1 MTGKDKI
8 LIIEDNEDDYIVIS
22 RLIKSDYNTIYDN
35 SVGNTIDIAMEI
47 KPSCILLDYHLGNQS
62 GSVLLTKLKS
72 NPVLASIPVII
83 LTGEKNPEIIVNCM
97 KHGAADYLGKGE
109 FDKAEILSKINKA
122 IVNASL
128 HKKIIEQQK
137 EINRNEYNLRALFN
151 AMTDIVF
158 EIDYNGYYLF
168 IAPTSPKF
176 TTLTANDVVGKRI
189 HDIYSQ
195 KKADRFLGFV
205 QNCIDYDTP
214 KTIEYSQNID
224 GRNVW
229 FEATGTPKTKNSIL
243 YIARDITERKLAQS
257 KIKKRTK
264 QLLERNIELDAF
276 SHTVAHD
283 LKNPISTML
292 SFSDFLLQEFDALE
306 SDEIIEYLKTIIDSG
321 NKSLQ
326 IIHSLLLFANV
337 SKANMPSQK
346 LNMANIVAEST
357 KRLATV
363 ISDCN
368 ATINIQHTWPSV
380 QGYSPWVE
388 EVWTNYLSNALKYS
402 NEQPIIEMGCDI
414 MPISNNNKQ
423 MARFW
428 VRDNGGGISKEDQS
442 SVFLQFERLD
452 QVKIVGHGL
461 GLSIV
466 QRIIKKLGGEVGVE
480 SEIGAGSL
488 FYFTL
493 PIV

>member
-1 MTGKDKI
+1 MTDKHKI

-22 RLIKSDYNTIYDN
+22 RLIKSDYQTIYDN
-35 SVGNTIDIAMEI
+35 SEGDTISLVS
-47 KPSCILLDYHLGNQS
+47 KNQPSCILLDYHLGNES
-62 GSVLLTKLKS
+62 GCVLLTKLKN
-72 NPVLASIPVII
+72 NPDLANIPVII

-109 FDKAEILSKINKA
+109 FDKSEILAKISKA
-122 IVNASL
+122 IGNANL
-128 HKKIIEQQK
+128 HKKIKEQQI
-137 EINRNEYNLRALFN
+137 ELNRNEQNLRALFN
-151 AMTDIVF
+151 AMQDVIF
-158 EIDYNGYYLF
+158 EIDYDGYYLF
-168 IAPTSPKF
+168 IAPTSPEF
-176 TTLTANDVVGKRI
+176 VSITDENVIGKRI
-189 HDIYSQ
+189 HDLYS
-195 KKADRFLGFV
+195 KKNADSFLKFV
-205 QNCIDYDTP
+205 KDCIDSGIS
-214 KTIEYSQNID
+214 KTIEYSLVVD
-224 GRNVW
+224 GAKVW
-229 FEATGTPKTKNSIL
+229 FEGTGTPKTKNSIL
-243 YIARDITERKLAQS
+243 YIARNITKRKLAQS
-257 KIKKRTK
+257 KMIKRSE
-264 QLLERNIELDAF
+264 QLLERNKELDAF

-292 SFSDFLLQEFDALE
+292 SFADYLYQEYDSLS
-306 SDEIIEYLKTIIDSG
+306 SDETKEHLKTIIDSG

-337 SKANMPSQK
+337 NKANIPSQK
-346 LNMANIVAEST
+346 LNMANIIAEST
-357 KRLATV
+357 KRLST
-363 ISDCN
+363 IIIQRK
-368 ATINIQHTWPSV
+368 ATIEIQEVWPSAL
-380 QGYSPWVE
+380 GYSPWVE

-480 SEIGAGSL
+480 SEIGTGSL